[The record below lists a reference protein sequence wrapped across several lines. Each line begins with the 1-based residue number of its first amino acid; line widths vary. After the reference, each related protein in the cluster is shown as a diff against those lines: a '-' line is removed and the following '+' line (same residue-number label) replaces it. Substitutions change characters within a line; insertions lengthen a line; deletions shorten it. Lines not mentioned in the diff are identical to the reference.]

1 MRAQR
6 PKDLE
11 FFLVKGFTVFLGLGI
26 EGFKGLGSGVWVL
39 DFWVESLRVQGFVFG
54 VQGVEYA

>member
-1 MRAQR
+1 M
-6 PKDLE
+6 
-11 FFLVKGFTVFLGLGI
+11 VKGFTVFLGLGI